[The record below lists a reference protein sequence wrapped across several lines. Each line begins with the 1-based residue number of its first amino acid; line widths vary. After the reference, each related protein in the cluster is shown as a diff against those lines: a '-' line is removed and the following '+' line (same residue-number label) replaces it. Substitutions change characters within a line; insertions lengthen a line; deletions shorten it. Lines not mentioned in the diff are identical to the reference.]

1 MEWLRLPKGWR
12 NMTRKDE
19 RVLGEFAA
27 ALRKRFPEAR
37 VWAFGSRARGDS
49 TEESDLD
56 VCVVV
61 ERLDEA
67 VDQEI
72 SHIAW
77 AVGFEHDVV
86 VCPVPFSRQEFETG
100 PCSQSSIV
108 QNVLREGVPA

>member
-1 MEWLRLPKGWR
+1 MG
-12 NMTRKDE
+12 RKDE
-19 RVLGEFAA
+19 QVLSEFAA
-27 ALRKRFPEAR
+27 EVRKRFPEAR
-37 VWAFGSRARGDS
+37 VWAFGSRARGDF

-61 ERLDEA
+61 DHLDDA

-72 SHIAW
+72 SHIAC
-77 AVGFEHDVV
+77 AVGFEHDVI

-108 QNVLREGVPA
+108 RNILREGVPA